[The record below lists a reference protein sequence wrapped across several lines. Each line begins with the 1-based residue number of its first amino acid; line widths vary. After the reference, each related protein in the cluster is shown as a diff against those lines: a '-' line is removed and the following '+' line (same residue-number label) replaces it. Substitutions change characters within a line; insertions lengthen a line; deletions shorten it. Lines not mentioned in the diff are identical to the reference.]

1 MECFNLIL
9 KQVDTDM
16 LKRPTLL
23 LYIHGFNSSPLS
35 HKAQVMS
42 EHCKH
47 HRPDITVVVPKL
59 PSFPAQAAKHLLDVV
74 NQYKNEY
81 QIGLVGSSLGGYL
94 STWLNAQF
102 GFPAVLV
109 NPAVKPYEL
118 LVDFLGEQENPY
130 TKERY
135 VLDESH
141 IQELKALDVPVLKSP
156 QDFWLLQQTE
166 DEVLDYRQAV
176 EKYADSKQ
184 TVEEGGDHSFIDFER
199 YPAQIIEFLDL

>member
-1 MECFNLIL
+1 MRAVTN
-9 KQVDTDM
+9 M
-16 LKRPTLL
+16 SKRPSLL

-42 EHCKH
+42 DYCKN
-47 HRPDITVVVPKL
+47 HRPDIKVVVPKL
-59 PSFPAQAAKHLLDVV
+59 PSFPAQAAQHLLDVV
-74 NQYKNEY
+74 NQYKDDY

-94 STWLNAQF
+94 STWLNAKF
-102 GFPAVLV
+102 GFCAVLV

-118 LVDFLGEQENPY
+118 LASFLGEQENPY
-130 TKERY
+130 TQERY

-141 IQELKALDVPVLKSP
+141 IQELIALDIPELQSP

-184 TVEEGGDHSFIDFER
+184 TVEKGGDHSFIDFER

>member
-1 MECFNLIL
+1 MS
-9 KQVDTDM
+9 
-16 LKRPTLL
+16 KRPTLL

-42 EHCKH
+42 EYCKNY
-47 HRPDITVVVPKL
+47 RPDIKVVVPRL

-74 NQYKNEY
+74 NQYNNDY

-94 STWLNAQF
+94 SAWLNAQF
-102 GFPAVLV
+102 GFRTVLI

-118 LVDFLGEQENPY
+118 LADFLGEQENPY

-135 VLDESH
+135 VLDASH
-141 IQELKALDVPVLKSP
+141 IQELKELDVPVLTSP

-176 EKYADSKQ
+176 EKYADAKQ

-199 YPAQIIEFLDL
+199 YPAQIIKFLDL